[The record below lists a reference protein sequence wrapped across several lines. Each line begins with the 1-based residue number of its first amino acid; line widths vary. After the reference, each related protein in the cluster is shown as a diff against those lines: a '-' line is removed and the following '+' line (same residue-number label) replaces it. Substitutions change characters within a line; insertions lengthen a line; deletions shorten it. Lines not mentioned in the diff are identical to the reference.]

1 MGAKESTSTTTNT
14 PPPYVAAAYQ
24 DLLKQAKPI
33 SNTPYTPFAGGSSN
47 DIQRTAQQQFANLSG
62 HTNDNFTS
70 ATDLLNTTAA
80 TPTSSLIGNYENPYQ
95 QDVINATMANI
106 GETNAQQQQQVK
118 GNAILKGAMGG
129 DRVAVAQSELARQ
142 QGLAGNAT
150 LANLNAQNYQQAL
163 TAAQAQKSQA
173 VEQAGAMGTVGQA
186 ENNAGLQNAAAY
198 LSAGDS
204 QYARDYAQYQ
214 ASKSYPFETTGWLA
228 NIVEGIG
235 AGAGGTQTST
245 TPSGNTGSS
254 ILGGVL
260 SMASLLS
267 DERVKENKQIIGKTF
282 DGQPVYRFNY
292 KGDPRTQIGLM
303 AQKVEKDH
311 PEAVNENGH
320 GMKMVD
326 YHQAT
331 DDAAAKKGFASGGV
345 IPSPYMTDQTGLVGM
360 ASPGDTL
367 GGGYVPAVTPIAA
380 RSTMPTGAP
389 SAQKQPDPLDAITN
403 KAMQDAQQKGMS
415 NIKGLVHG
423 QTPTD
428 GIMGYLQS
436 RNAPSTLP
444 QEAAHA
450 GANGVAPIAAAA
462 PAAATGVAP
471 VSNVV
476 ALPTAASSMPVAAA
490 AAAPAAAEGAGGIAG
505 LMHLFGFSEGGVVRR
520 AYAGGGNTGDWQ
532 APPLWDWL
540 SNDNEAQVGA
550 PAPVVATPVVMPRP
564 AGWPDVG
571 VAPVV
576 TSGGAAAPAGVL
588 PAGSDLYNPSPSVS
602 AADIGSNGMV
612 RRLPAPAPFDQ
623 SRPLA
628 GALMPQSNTDKAAF
642 DDQTSFGMPGE
653 PPVAPTTRGWVAK
666 GIPSIDQPSAVVPV
680 AASPASNGV
689 APVVP
694 PLGAPIDVATVPEVG
709 MTRRQANADN
719 PDSPVGLVS
728 PSDAG
733 RVARGL
739 PVAVA
744 HLPGKVPTG
753 AQNWVQTFQ
762 NSGLPP
768 MQAAMMAGN
777 IQVESGFRT
786 DAWNKKED
794 AHGIMQWEGDRWDAK
809 SPNSLQSFA
818 AKAGKDWRDPQV
830 QSDFM
835 KWEGENIGRLK
846 KPWQQFLAA
855 KTPQEAQEALA
866 GFIGY
871 KRVNDGQRLANGLA
885 IMGNPAQAFYPPT
898 MTALNGK
905 GGNDTTGS
913 ITPAANGVAPVAAS
927 AGDTGG
933 IFGTGDLLQKIGLH
947 LTDNQRTALLSA
959 GLGMMA
965 GTSPN
970 FATNVGTGGLKGV
983 EQMNTLKQQGFEGS
997 RVGLEGKRVDIAA
1010 GQLANEAARTKA
1022 DVGLIETETGAKRWN
1037 TTPTMAGLMIRD
1049 NMDPTKSSLVPW
1061 DQVPTNSLAQRALS
1075 GNAEPAAPAAT
1086 PAATPAAAPAPA
1098 PQAAAPPAAGSAL
1111 PPADQARLA
1120 AAFPAGGAGGPAAMP
1135 PAPTGPVSLIPPLP
1149 ARIPMDGRGF
1159 TEQGMGLIKEEASA
1173 AMKKAQEEYQG
1184 AQKAQVQI
1192 GEMKHDLATLP
1203 EGGWLAPGAGFQKR
1217 LDWANTINTGLRM
1230 AGLPN
1235 AAKPEEV
1242 AAGQDLNK
1250 LTTRLGFELSNSLG
1264 SNEAGMIVERA
1275 VGAVPGGAN
1284 SPEGA
1289 ARVIKGIEAAN
1300 QRKVDY
1306 YQFLQNWQ
1314 LKTGGSV
1321 AGADQAFNA
1330 ANPPEMYA
1338 LMTVIDP
1345 RAMVDLRHNPKDL
1358 AAPFAQK
1365 FGKQALQVVLGQ
1377 GGQ

>member
-1 MGAKESTSTTTNT
+1 MGAKKSTSTTTNT
-14 PPPYVAAAYQ
+14 PPAYVADAYKK
-24 DLLKQAKPI
+24 LIAQATPI
-33 SNTPYTPFAGGSSN
+33 SKTPYTPFAGGSSN

-214 ASKSYPFETTGWLA
+214 ANKSYPFETTGWLA

-235 AGAGGTQTST
+235 AGAGGTQSST

-267 DERVKENKQIIGKTF
+267 DERAKENKQIIGKTF

-292 KGDPRTQIGLM
+292 RGDPRTQIGLM
-303 AQKVEKDH
+303 AQDVEKDH

-320 GMKMVD
+320 GLKMVD

-331 DDAAAKKGFASGGV
+331 EDAAAKKGFAGGGV
-345 IPSPYMTDQTGLVGM
+345 IPSPYMTDKTGLIGM

-436 RNAPSTLP
+436 GNAGSTLP

-450 GANGVAPIAAAA
+450 GANGVAPIAAAT

-471 VSNVV
+471 VSNAV

-490 AAAPAAAEGAGGIAG
+490 AAAPAAADGAGGLAG

-532 APPLWDWL
+532 VPPLWDWL
-540 SNDNEAQVGA
+540 SNDNVEPVGPA
-550 PAPVVATPVVMPRP
+550 APVVGVPTVMPRP

-571 VAPVV
+571 VAPAV
-576 TSGGAAAPAGVL
+576 TSGGVAAPAGVL

-628 GALMPQSNTDKAAF
+628 GAMMPQSNTDKAAF
-642 DDQTSFGMPGE
+642 DDQTSFGAPGE
-653 PPVAPTTRGWVAK
+653 PPVAPATRGWVAK
-666 GIPSIDQPSAVVPV
+666 GIPAIDQPSAVVPV

-719 PDSPVGLVS
+719 PDSPVGSLS
-728 PSDAG
+728 PRDAL
-733 RVARGL
+733 RVEQNKPIAVARL
-739 PVAVA
+739 S
-744 HLPGKVPTG
+744 GKAPAG
-753 AQNWVQTFQ
+753 AQNWVQNFQ
-762 NSGLPP
+762 NQGLDP
-768 MQAAMMAGN
+768 MHSAVLAGN
-777 IQVESGFRT
+777 VQQESSFDPGMI
-786 DAWNKKED
+786 NKKEG
-794 AHGIMQWEGDRWDAK
+794 AHGGIQWRLDRWNGLQDYAK
-809 SPNSLQSFA
+809 SQ
-818 AKAGKDWRDPQV
+818 GRDWRDPQV
-830 QSDFM
+830 QASYLVQVDSQ
-835 KWEGENIGRLK
+835 
-846 KPWQQFLAA
+846 KPAQKAAWDQFLAA
-855 KTPQEAQEALA
+855 KDPATANAAMKQYIRYGDDSQGTRLKNSLALLS
-866 GFIGY
+866 
-871 KRVNDGQRLANGLA
+871 DGSKSAF
-885 IMGNPAQAFYPPT
+885 PATSYPPT

-927 AGDTGG
+927 AGDSGG
-933 IFGTGDLLQKIGLH
+933 IFGTGDLLGKIGLH

-970 FATNVGTGGLKGV
+970 FLTNVGTGGLKGV
-983 EQMNTLKQQGFEGS
+983 EQMNELKKLGFEGS
-997 RVGLEGKRVDIAA
+997 RIGLEGKRVDIAA

-1022 DVGLIETETGAKRWN
+1022 DIGLTGAQTEQVGVETGAKKWAVERGPQGIMVRS
-1037 TTPTMAGLMIRD
+1037 TQ
-1049 NMDPTKSSLVPW
+1049 DPTQQQFIPFG
-1061 DQVPTNSLAQRALS
+1061 QVPTGPIAQAAI
-1075 GNAEPAAPAAT
+1075 AENTLRPGPVTTTSAT
-1086 PAATPAAAPAPA
+1086 PPGTPAQSPQIAAPA
-1098 PQAAAPPAAGSAL
+1098 PQAAVATPPAAS
-1111 PPADQARLA
+1111 PQVA
-1120 AAFPAGGAGGPAAMP
+1120 AA
-1135 PAPTGPVSLIPPLP
+1135 PAPFVSVPPLP
-1149 ARIPMDGRGF
+1149 PQIPIDAR
-1159 TEQGMGLIKEEASA
+1159 GMSEAGAGIMKEEANA
-1173 AMKKAQEEYQG
+1173 TLQRAREESQG
-1184 AQKAQVQI
+1184 VQSSKVQLA
-1192 GEMKHDLATLP
+1192 EMKHDLGVLNQST
-1203 EGGWLAPGAGFQKR
+1203 WLAPGAGFQKR
-1217 LDWANTINTGLRM
+1217 LDWANTINTGLGM
-1230 AGLPN
+1230 VGLPN
-1235 AAKPEEV
+1235 AVKPEEV

-1250 LTTRLGFELSNSLG
+1250 LTTRFGMELSKTIGNDG
-1264 SNEAGMIVERA
+1264 AAIVERSVA
-1275 VGAVPGGAN
+1275 AVPGGAN
-1284 SPEGA
+1284 APEGA
-1289 ARVIKGIEAAN
+1289 DRIIKGIEGAN

-1306 YQFLQNWQ
+1306 YQYTQNWQ
-1314 LKTGGSV
+1314 SKFGPVITGM
-1321 AGADQAFNA
+1321 DEAFNA
-1330 ANPPEMYA
+1330 ARPPEMYA
-1338 LMTVIDP
+1338 MMVYAPLPAVAHLRQDP
-1345 RAMVDLRHNPKDL
+1345 GSLDAFVQTWAKTPQDIVNIRQDARRLVGV
-1358 AAPFAQK
+1358 Q
-1365 FGKQALQVVLGQ
+1365 
-1377 GGQ
+1377 

>member
-1 MGAKESTSTTTNT
+1 MGSKESTSTTTNT

-267 DERVKENKQIIGKTF
+267 GSDERMKENRQVIGKTF
-282 DGQPVYRFNY
+282 DGQPIFRFNY
-292 KGDPRTQIGLM
+292 KGSPKTEIGLM

-311 PEAVNENGH
+311 PESVYENDNGLKFVN
-320 GMKMVD
+320 

-331 DDAAAKKGFASGGV
+331 EEAAHKKGFAGGGV
-345 IPSPYMTDQTGLVGM
+345 IPIPYQSDMTGALAA
-360 ASPGDTL
+360 ASHGDTL
-367 GGGYVPAVTPIAA
+367 GSSYVPAVTPIAPQ

-389 SAQKQPDPLDAITN
+389 PVQKQPDPLDAITN
-403 KAMQDAQQKGMS
+403 KTIADAQEKGAANIRGMVKGAMQPA
-415 NIKGLVHG
+415 
-423 QTPTD
+423 
-428 GIMGYLQS
+428 
-436 RNAPSTLP
+436 APSTLP

-490 AAAPAAAEGAGGIAG
+490 AAAPAAAEGAGGLAG

-576 TSGGAAAPAGVL
+576 TSGGVAAPAGVL
-588 PAGSDLYNPSPSVS
+588 PAGSNLYNPSPSVS
-602 AADIGSNGMV
+602 AADVGSNGMV

-623 SRPLA
+623 SRPLP
-628 GALMPQSNTDKAAF
+628 GAMMPQSNTDKAAF
-642 DDQTSFGMPGE
+642 DDQVNFGPPGA
-653 PPVAPTTRGWVAK
+653 PPVAPAARGWVAK
-666 GIPSIDQPSAVVPV
+666 GIPAIDQPSAVVPV
-680 AASPASNGV
+680 AAAAAGNGV
-689 APVVP
+689 APIVP

-728 PSDAG
+728 PTDAG

-744 HLPGKVPTG
+744 HLPGKVPAG

-835 KWEGENIGRLK
+835 KWEGENIPRLK
-846 KPWQQFLAA
+846 PSWQQFLAA
-855 KTPQEAQEALA
+855 KTPQQAQEALA

-885 IMGNPAQAFYPPT
+885 IMGNPAQASYPPT

-913 ITPAANGVAPVAAS
+913 ITPPATTGANGVAPVAAS
-927 AGDTGG
+927 AGDSGG
-933 IFGTGDLLQKIGLH
+933 IFGTDLLGKIGLH
-947 LTDNQRTALLSA
+947 LTDDQRSALLTA
-959 GLGMMA
+959 GLGMMS

-970 FATNVGTGGLKGV
+970 FATNIGTGGLKGV
-983 EQMNTLKQQGFEGS
+983 EQYKEL
-997 RVGLEGKRVDIAA
+997 RRLGLEGKRVDI
-1010 GQLANEAARTKA
+1010 EAADLARRASQTKA
-1022 DVGLIETETGAKRWN
+1022 DIGLTEAQAGQTAAQTAKTGVETKIMQYDYSRGPYGMMVINKA
-1037 TTPTMAGLMIRD
+1037 
-1049 NMDPTKSSLVPW
+1049 DPTAGVQLIRPGDIAASPIAQAAIQQRRASGVP
-1061 DQVPTNSLAQRALS
+1061 DNGQFAGQA
-1075 GNAEPAAPAAT
+1075 
-1086 PAATPAAAPAPA
+1086 PAAAPAAPPPA
-1098 PQAAAPPAAGSAL
+1098 TTGTVDQTAAAAPVVA
-1111 PPADQARLA
+1111 PP
-1120 AAFPAGGAGGPAAMP
+1120 PSGG
-1135 PAPTGPVSLIPPLP
+1135 LIPPIPRAAVDPRGLYP
-1149 ARIPMDGRGF
+1149 EGQAVMLDEQKQGLARAEG
-1159 TEQGMGLIKEEASA
+1159 
-1173 AMKKAQEEYQG
+1173 EYQG
-1184 AQKAQVQI
+1184 AQEARVQTSQMRQAIAALPQDGLLTQGSGFDTRVDFAKAY
-1192 GEMKHDLATLP
+1192 
-1203 EGGWLAPGAGFQKR
+1203 
-1217 LDWANTINTGLRM
+1217 NTGLSM
-1230 AGLPN
+1230 LGVDKSHQINPDA
-1235 AAKPEEV
+1235 V
-1242 AAGQDLNK
+1242 AAGEDLNK
-1250 LTTRLGFELSNSLG
+1250 LTKQAGFSASTVLGKGEAASTIDKVLS
-1264 SNEAGMIVERA
+1264 AI
-1275 VGAVPGGAN
+1275 PGGAN
-1284 SPEGA
+1284 SPQGA
-1289 ARVIKGIEAAN
+1289 QLILKTIEASQ
-1300 QRKVDY
+1300 QRKIDH
-1306 YQFLQNWQ
+1306 YQFLQNWVQ
-1314 LKTGGSV
+1314 AGNPSLFGAEDYFNRTNPPQMYGVMALSGPNSIALLRQRPDTLPQFTQQWGSA
-1321 AGADQAFNA
+1321 AGA
-1330 ANPPEMYA
+1330 
-1338 LMTVIDP
+1338 
-1345 RAMVDLRHNPKDL
+1345 L
-1358 AAPFAQK
+1358 AK
-1365 FGKQALQVVLGQ
+1365 RYVLGQ
-1377 GGQ
+1377 

>member
-70 ATDLLNTTAA
+70 ATDLLNTTAV
-80 TPTSSLIGNYENPYQ
+80 TPTSSLIGQYENPYQ

-150 LANLNAQNYQQAL
+150 LANLNAQNYSQAL

-267 DERVKENKQIIGKTF
+267 DERVKENKQVIGKTF
-282 DGQPVYRFNY
+282 DGQPIYRFNY
-292 KGDPRTQIGLM
+292 KGDPRTQMGLM

-311 PEAVNENGH
+311 PEAVNENAH
-320 GMKMVD
+320 GLKFVD

-331 DDAAAKKGFASGGV
+331 DEAAHKKGFAGGGV

-367 GGGYVPAVTPIAA
+367 GGGYVPAVTPIAP

-403 KAMQDAQQKGMS
+403 KAMADAQQKGMS

-428 GIMGYLQS
+428 GLMGYLQS
-436 RNAPSTLP
+436 KNAPSTLP

-450 GANGVAPIAAAA
+450 GANGVAPVAAAT

-476 ALPTAASSMPVAAA
+476 ALPTAASSMPVVAA

-550 PAPVVATPVVMPRP
+550 PAPAVATPVVMPRP
-564 AGWPDVG
+564 SGWPDVG

-576 TSGGAAAPAGVL
+576 TTGGVAAPAGML
-588 PAGSDLYNPSPSVS
+588 PASGLYDPSPSVS
-602 AADIGSNGMV
+602 GADIGSNGMV

-628 GALMPQSNTDKAAF
+628 GAMMPQSNTDKAAF
-642 DDQTSFGMPGE
+642 DDQTSFGAPGE
-653 PPVAPTTRGWVAK
+653 SPAAPATRGWVAK
-666 GIPSIDQPSAVVPV
+666 GIPAVDQPSAVVPV
-680 AASPASNGV
+680 AAAPASNGV

-694 PLGAPIDVATVPEVG
+694 PLGAPIDVATVPEAG

-719 PDSPVGLVS
+719 PAAPVGNLS
-728 PSDAG
+728 PRDAL
-733 RVARGL
+733 RVEQNKPIAVAR
-739 PVAVA
+739 
-744 HLPGKVPTG
+744 LPGAAPAG
-753 AQNWVQTFQ
+753 AQNWVGTFQ
-762 NSGLPP
+762 SAGLPP
-768 MQAAMMAGN
+768 MQAAILAGN
-777 IQVESGFRT
+777 IQQESGFNT
-786 DAWNKKED
+786 GSINPKEG
-794 AHGIMQWEGDRWDAK
+794 AHGVLQWRLDRWDGLK
-809 SPNSLQSFA
+809 NYA
-818 AKAGKDWRDPQV
+818 ANYPGGARDWRDPQV
-830 QSDFM
+830 QANYLVKVDSQQPAQKAAWD
-835 KWEGENIGRLK
+835 
-846 KPWQQFLAA
+846 QFLAA
-855 KTPQEAQEALA
+855 KDPATANAAMKKYIRYGDDTQ
-866 GFIGY
+866 GT
-871 KRVNDGQRLANGLA
+871 RLQNGLA
-885 IMGNPAQAFYPPT
+885 LMGNPAPASYPPT

-927 AGDTGG
+927 AGDSGG

-970 FATNVGTGGLKGV
+970 FLTNVGTGGLKGV

-1022 DVGLIETETGAKRWN
+1022 DVGLIETETGAKKWVVE
-1037 TTPTMAGLMIRD
+1037 PKMAGLMVRST
-1049 NMDPTKSSLVPW
+1049 MDPTQSYMVPW
-1061 DQVPTNSLAQRALS
+1061 DQVPTSPIAQRALA
-1075 GNAEPAAPAAT
+1075 GNEAPAAPAAT
-1086 PAATPAAAPAPA
+1086 PATTPAAAPAPA
-1098 PQAAAPPAAGSAL
+1098 PKADAAPAVGSAL

-1120 AAFPAGGAGGPAAMP
+1120 AISPAGVAGAPAAMP
-1135 PAPTGPVSLIPPLP
+1135 PAPSGPVSLIPPLP
-1149 ARIPMDGRGF
+1149 ARLPMDGRGF

-1184 AQKAQVQI
+1184 AQKAQVQLS
-1192 GEMKHDLATLP
+1192 EMKHDLAALP
-1203 EGGWLAPGAGFQKR
+1203 ESNWLAPGAGFQKR

-1230 AGLPN
+1230 AGLPSVVSPN
-1235 AAKPEEV
+1235 EV

-1365 FGKQALQVVLGQ
+1365 FGKQALQVVLGAQ